1 MRNLLIF
8 MFLVAVFV
16 LGNRSCNGFH
26 FGFGGITGTGAVQ
39 KEIRT
44 VENFHAID
52 LQISGDVDV
61 TVGESYSVEILAQPN
76 LLPILQTKVEG
87 GTLRIYS
94 DENFNTSEVI
104 IVKVTAPAF
113 DHFFID
119 GSGSIQV
126 MNGLKSD
133 SITLKVGGS
142 GDIICPQG
150 DFRVI
155 HTWIDGSGSIELGG
169 KATDMQSDISGSGD
183 VMAKNMIANTLKINI
198 SGSGSV
204 TAEVLNALNASI
216 SGSGEVFYSG
226 TPSVQTSVSGSGSV
240 QKLGIQ

>member
-16 LGNRSCNGFH
+16 LGNRSCNGIH
-26 FGFGGITGTGAVQ
+26 FGFGGITGTGSVQ
-39 KEIRT
+39 KETRS
-44 VENFHAID
+44 VESFHAID
-52 LQISGDVDV
+52 LQISGDVEV
-61 TVGESYSVEILAQPN
+61 TTGENYSVEILAQPN
-76 LLPILQTKVEG
+76 LLPILLTKVEG

-94 DENFNTSEVI
+94 DENFNTSEGI
-104 IVKVTAPAF
+104 MVKVTAPAF

-119 GSGSIQV
+119 GSGSIRV

-142 GDIICPQG
+142 GDIICPQS

-155 HTWIDGSGSIELGG
+155 HTWIDGSGTIELGG
-169 KATDMQSDISGSGD
+169 KATDMESDISASGD
-183 VMAKNMIANTLKINI
+183 VKAKNLITNTLKVNI

-204 TAEVLNALNASI
+204 TAEVLKALNVSI
-216 SGSGEVFYSG
+216 SGSGDVFYSG
-226 TPSVQTSVSGSGSV
+226 TPSVETSVSGSGSV
-240 QKLGIQ
+240 KKLEIQ